1 MNQDDDPNDT
11 LKPWARWLLN
21 HKMKWIVIVLA
32 WVSLPVYFFSYLPDA
47 FNDIRIAIRNLK

>member
-1 MNQDDDPNDT
+1 MNDPNDT